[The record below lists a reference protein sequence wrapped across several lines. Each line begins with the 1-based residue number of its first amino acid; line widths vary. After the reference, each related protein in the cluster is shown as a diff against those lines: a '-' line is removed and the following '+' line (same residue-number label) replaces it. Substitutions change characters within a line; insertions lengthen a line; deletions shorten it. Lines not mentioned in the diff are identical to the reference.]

1 MTRMVNDTITANNRA
16 KKNRDDKGHL
26 MNSKKS
32 NWLFLTIIL
41 VHFAVV
47 VFLLFMGG
55 RIDFDIIINLLV
67 SEGII
72 IVPAVLF
79 LLFTKSRW
87 GEVLGFHKI
96 KISTFFMIV
105 LFTFL
110 VMPLITVLNA
120 ISMFFTENAVASMEQ
135 DMMGAAFPVMLFL
148 IGMFGPFCEEFVFRG
163 VIYGGYLKSG
173 NKLRAILLSALL
185 FGLMHMNV
193 NQAIYAFVIGI
204 LLALLMEATGSL
216 WAPVLC
222 HMVFNSQQVCL
233 MYLSEKFLG
242 LIPEQ
247 GLENVEL
254 TQETLVAA
262 LSVYLVIAAVTTP
275 IALCVLAWI
284 TKNEK
289 REDVMKQIWIKR
301 GETKDYLVSVPLV
314 IAIVLCFAYMSLE
327 FIL

>member
-1 MTRMVNDTITANNRA
+1 MTNIVNQKDIWSKG
-16 KKNRDDKGHL
+16 KKNREDKGYG

-47 VFLLFMGG
+47 VFLLFMGS
-55 RIDFDIIINLLV
+55 RITFGIITNLLV

-72 IVPAVLF
+72 IIPAILVL
-79 LLFTKSRW
+79 LISKSKW
-87 GEVLGFHKI
+87 SEVLGFHRI

-110 VMPLITVLNA
+110 VMPLVTVLNA
-120 ISMFFTENAVASMEQ
+120 VSMFFTQNAVASMEQ
-135 DMMGAAFPVMLFL
+135 DIMGTPFPVMLFM

-163 VIYGGYLKSG
+163 VIYGGYLKSE

-193 NQAIYAFVIGI
+193 NQAIYAFAIGI
-204 LLALLMEATGSL
+204 LLAFLMEAADSL
-216 WAPVLC
+216 WAPVFC
-222 HMVFNSQQVCL
+222 HMIFNSEQVCL
-233 MYLSEKFLG
+233 MYLSNKLLG
-242 LIPEQ
+242 VMSEQ
-247 GLENVEL
+247 NLADMQM
-254 TQETLVAA
+254 TQEELMAA
-262 LSVYLVIAAVTTP
+262 LGVYLLIAAVTTP
-275 IALCVLAWI
+275 IAICVLAWI
-284 TKNEK
+284 AKNEK
-289 REDVMKQIWIKR
+289 REAAVKQIWTERKSGKEYMI
-301 GETKDYLVSVPLV
+301 TTPLV

>member
-1 MTRMVNDTITANNRA
+1 
-16 KKNRDDKGHL
+16 

-47 VFLLFMGG
+47 AFLLFMGS
-55 RIDFDIIINLLV
+55 RIEFGIMINLLV

-72 IVPAVLF
+72 AVPAVLF
-79 LLFTKSRW
+79 LLFSKSRW

-96 KISTFFMIV
+96 RISTFFMIV

-135 DMMGAAFPVMLFL
+135 DIMGVAFPVMLFL

-204 LLALLMEATGSL
+204 LLAFLMEATGSL
-216 WAPVLC
+216 WAPVFC
-222 HMVFNSQQVCL
+222 HMIFNSEQVCL
-233 MYLSEKFLG
+233 MYLSNKILG
-242 LIPEQ
+242 LLPETGIEAMQ
-247 GLENVEL
+247 I
-254 TQETLVAA
+254 TQEELLAA
-262 LSVYLVIAAVTTP
+262 LSVYLVIAAITTP

-284 TKNEK
+284 AKNEN
-289 REDVMKQIWIKR
+289 RETDVKQIWVKR
-301 GETKDYLVSVPLV
+301 GEAREYLVSVPLI
-314 IAIVLCFAYMSLE
+314 IAIVLCLAYMSLE